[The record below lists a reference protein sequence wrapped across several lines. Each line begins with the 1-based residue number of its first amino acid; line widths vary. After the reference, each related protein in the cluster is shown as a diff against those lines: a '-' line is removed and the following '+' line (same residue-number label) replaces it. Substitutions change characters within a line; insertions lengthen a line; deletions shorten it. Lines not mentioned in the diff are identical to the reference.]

1 MSTSVQALIEE
12 AAHGDIRAAARLMTL
27 AENAPTRWPELY
39 VGLNHWPS
47 PRMVVGVTGPPGSG
61 KSVLVDRMLEAC
73 RTRFPD
79 RRVGV
84 IAVDPSSPYT
94 GGAFLGDRVRM
105 MRHATDPMIFIRSVA
120 SRGQAGGLAACVQSM
135 VRIMGL
141 VGCSDVFV
149 ETLGVGQSEVDVAS
163 VADLVVLTLAPG
175 QGDSIQLLK
184 SGLLE
189 AADFFVVNKSD
200 QEGADLLYRQLL
212 QTLQM
217 RRSRGSSGKQPDV
230 HLISAKQGQGVTDL
244 LEGLERTCARD
255 QEMWQMRRREA
266 VLKEVRDLIVE
277 EARNR
282 LSRLLAD
289 DGVAERDVQLVL
301 RGERTIAS
309 IAEELVDH
317 LVAKERSRR
326 IPV

>member
-1 MSTSVQALIEE
+1 MTTDVQALIDE
-12 AAHGDIRAAARLMTL
+12 AAHGQIRAAARLMTL
-27 AENAPTRWPELY
+27 AENTPTRLPELY
-39 VGLNHWPS
+39 VGLDRWPS

-61 KSVLVDRMLEAC
+61 KSVLVDRLLEAC
-73 RTRFPD
+73 RTRAPD
-79 RRVGV
+79 RRIGV

-105 MRHATDPMIFIRSVA
+105 MRHATDPLIFIRSVA
-120 SRGQAGGLAACVQSM
+120 SRGQAGGLAACVQSL

-141 VGCSDVFV
+141 VGCSDVFI
-149 ETLGVGQSEVDVAS
+149 ETVGVGQSEVDVAS
-163 VADLVVLTLAPG
+163 VADLVILTLAPW

-189 AADFFVVNKSD
+189 AADLFVVNKSD

-217 RRSRGSSGKQPDV
+217 RQSPGKHLDV
-230 HLISAKQGQGVTDL
+230 HLLSAKEGMGVSNL
-244 LEGLERTCARD
+244 LETLERFCARD
-255 QEMWQMRRREA
+255 QETWQTRRRETVKIEIRHLILEA
-266 VLKEVRDLIVE
+266 VRD
-277 EARNR
+277 RM
-282 LSRLLAD
+282 SRLLED
-289 DGVAERDVQLVL
+289 DGLAERDIQLVL
-301 RGERTIAS
+301 RGERTITS
-309 IAEELVDH
+309 LAEELVDR